1 MDTKQYVAHVKQNPV
16 DDTWLSP
23 HSLEDHLASVAA
35 LGRTSALSF
44 DSSEWA
50 FAAGLWHDLG
60 KYRAAFQKYIRD
72 ASGYERENAHV
83 ESPDRVTHS
92 TAGAVHAIKQWPS
105 VPGYVIAYLI
115 AGHHAGLPDWSG
127 ARGSLQFR
135 LKGAD
140 AEYSESMEAA
150 IPEAVLAVSQP
161 ETPAP
166 ARSTESISLW
176 MRLLFSCLVDADFL
190 DTESYMAPERL
201 HQRNRSPKLQNL
213 HPVFFKKMHELQGA
227 VAETSVNRTR
237 KRIFDA
243 CQRSAAEK
251 PGVFSLTVPTGGGK
265 TLASLGFA
273 LEHARQHRKSRII
286 YAIPFTSIIEQN
298 AAVFREFLGEKAVL
312 EHHSSLD
319 VDPGLEN
326 AGSRLAAENWD
337 APLIVTTNVQLFES
351 LFASRT
357 SRCRKLHNLVNSIV
371 ILDEAQ
377 QIPRDFHEPITQ
389 AMQQMSDHF
398 GVTWVL
404 CTATQP
410 DLGKQVDPFDS
421 VLHTGLDNIREI
433 IQEPAALADQLKR
446 VNIQMLSDPDEK
458 VSWEE
463 LSQQLAEE
471 DCVLVVV
478 NKRQDARILYELLP
492 QSGNTFHL
500 SANMCAEHRSVVLKE
515 IRHKLSE
522 RRAGSKTPLRVVSTQ
537 LIEAG
542 VDVDFPVVYRAM
554 TGLDSIAQ
562 AAGRCNR
569 EGRLPEP
576 GRVVVFQPEQL
587 PPPGFLRQ
595 AAQVTLKL
603 LRSGQLN
610 DPLSPQAIQ
619 AFFRDLNTQGDR
631 DKHQICRLLKAE
643 SSQDAPLAIQ
653 FREAA
658 EKFRLIDDKGI
669 GVVVPF
675 CSVEDEETP
684 VEQWLSILEQD
695 GSQRWIYRKLQRY
708 SVTLPE
714 SLAKQL
720 HSMGAIGE
728 RAGRFVVESSH
739 YHPIWG
745 VQVPDSLIPAE
756 STVI

>member
-1 MDTKQYVAHVKQNPV
+1 MHNREYVAHVKL
-16 DDTWLSP
+16 DDCSGNWLEP
-23 HSLEDHLASVAA
+23 HSLEEHLQKVA
-35 LGRTSALSF
+35 RLSGTRAGEF
-44 DSSEWA
+44 RSDGWGM
-50 FAAGLWHDLG
+50 AAGLWHDLG
-60 KYRAAFQKYIRD
+60 KYRAAFQNYIRD

-83 ESPDRVTHS
+83 ESPQRVTHS
-92 TAGAVHAIKQWPS
+92 TAGAVHAINQWPS
-105 VPGYVIAYLI
+105 VPGYIIAYLI

-127 ARGSLQFR
+127 NRGSLQFR
-135 LKGAD
+135 LQEAG
-140 AEYSESMEAA
+140 AEYSEAMVAP
-150 IPEAVLAVSQP
+150 IPEYVLRANQP
-161 ETPAP
+161 DVPAS
-166 ARSTESISLW
+166 ARSTDSISLW

-190 DTESYMAPERL
+190 DTESYMAPERVN
-201 HQRNRSPKLQNL
+201 QRGRLPQLSEL
-213 HPVFFKKMHELQGA
+213 HPVFFERMNQLQKA
-227 VAETSVNRTR
+227 ADDTPLNNTR
-237 KRIFDA
+237 KVIFDA
-243 CQRSAAEK
+243 CQKNAAET
-251 PGVFSLTVPTGGGK
+251 PGIFSLTVPTGGGK

-273 LEHARQHRKSRII
+273 LEHARLHDKSRII

-298 AAVFREFLGEKAVL
+298 AGVFRQFLGEEAVL

-319 VDPGLEN
+319 VDPGSEN

-377 QIPRDFHEPITQ
+377 QIPRDFHEPITR

-410 DLGKQVDPFDS
+410 DLGRQVDAFGG

-433 IQEPAALADQLKR
+433 IPSPAELAVRLER
-446 VNIQMLSDPDEK
+446 VVVEMPSDPDEK
-458 VSWEE
+458 TSWES
-463 LSQQLAEE
+463 LAQQLTQE

-478 NKRQDARILYELLP
+478 NKRQDARMLYELLHDE
-492 QSGNTFHL
+492 GDTYHL
-500 SANMCAEHRSVVLKE
+500 SANMCAEHRSRILVE
-515 IRHKLSE
+515 IRQKLSE
-522 RRAGSKTPLRVVSTQ
+522 RRAGSEAPLRVVSTQ

-554 TGLDSIAQ
+554 AGLDSIAQ

-569 EGRLPEP
+569 EGRLVS

-595 AAQVTLKL
+595 GAQVTLKL

-610 DPLSPQAIQ
+610 EPLSPQAIQ
-619 AFFRDLNTQGDR
+619 AFFSDLNTQGDR
-631 DKHQICRLLKAE
+631 DKHGICGLLKAE
-643 SSQDAPLAIQ
+643 SSSDAPLAIQ

-658 EKFRLIDDKGI
+658 DKFRLIDDKGI

-675 CSVEDEETP
+675 CPKGDGETP
-684 VEQWLSILEQD
+684 VDQWLSMLEQD
-695 GSQRWIYRKLQRY
+695 GSRKWVHRKLQRY

-714 SLAKQL
+714 SLARQL
-720 HSMGAIGE
+720 YGMGAIYE
-728 RAGRFVVESSH
+728 RAGKFVVESSH
-739 YHPIWG
+739 YHPVWG
-745 VQVPDSLIPAE
+745 VQAPDSLIPAE